1 MLKFAEKNRRLIM
14 ETIKPEPNDLLDRDI
29 KLEIEKMIESSK
41 KIIDICDRIS
51 QEFFELESNEAVLKK
66 RKFWRNCRINGL
78 DVKDF

>member
-1 MLKFAEKNRRLIM
+1 M

-66 RKFWRNCRINGL
+66 KKILAKLQDKRIRCQRFL
-78 DVKDF
+78 EKD

>member
-1 MLKFAEKNRRLIM
+1 M

-66 RKFWRNCRINGL
+66 KKILAKLQDKQIRRQRFLG
-78 DVKDF
+78 KD